1 MVGPEGLTIDEQN
14 ERFEAVIMQGAPAYR
29 AHRQTT
35 QAAAMAAAMAAA
47 AAAASEA
54 RSTQSDG
61 GVEGATTAAE
71 EDGED
76 VDAVR

>member
-47 AAAASEA
+47 AAASEA